1 MSDYS
6 AAIMNSVV
14 EFFKDCELLNEDG
27 TFSVD
32 MLPEQGLH
40 YAFSYVP
47 STRIRK
53 RYVNGGS
60 QRQFN
65 FTLSSNETVDQE
77 TLYNLQNSALY
88 DTLADWV
95 EEQNKAGNL
104 PVMPE
109 GMRAKEMTVTIPGHI
124 ESTNG
129 KTARYAIQMQLV
141 YFKEV

>member
-14 EFFKDCELLNEDG
+14 EFFKACELLNEDG

-32 MLPEQGLH
+32 MLPEQGIH

-47 STRIRK
+47 STRMRK

-104 PVMPE
+104 PLMPA

>member
-14 EFFKDCELLNEDG
+14 EYFKTCTLLADDG

-32 MLPEQGLH
+32 MLPEQRLH
-40 YAFSYVP
+40 YGFAYVP

-53 RYVNGGS
+53 RYVNGDS

-65 FTLSSNETVDQE
+65 FTLTSNETVDQE
-77 TLYNLQNSALY
+77 TLLNLQNSAFY
-88 DTLADWV
+88 DSLANWV
-95 EEQNKAGNL
+95 EEHSKSGDL
-104 PVMPE
+104 PTMPT
-109 GMRAKEMTVTIPGHI
+109 GMTAKELTVTIPGHI

-129 KTARYAIQMQLV
+129 KTARYAIQMQLI